1 MVQAVLPP
9 SEPASA
15 VIKLPEYRGHGTGCV
30 CCCSAGGEA
39 HFQAAP
45 GSIRDAA
52 PFIFLR
58 EIQVG
63 GKKTRVCCTES
74 NWTDRCVVLKK
85 ISSVVKC

>member
-9 SEPASA
+9 SERASA
-15 VIKLPEYRGHGTGCV
+15 VIKLSEYRGHGTGCV

-39 HFQAAP
+39 DVQAAP
-45 GSIRDAA
+45 GSIPEAV

-63 GKKTRVCCTES
+63 GKKTREC
-74 NWTDRCVVLKK
+74 
-85 ISSVVKC
+85 